1 MPLLKKTGLDTNVLA
16 NYRPVS
22 NLPFLGK
29 VIEKVVA
36 QQITQHMS
44 LQALG
49 DDLQSAYKP
58 GHSCETALVQVT
70 SYILL
75 SLDKGHAV
83 LLTMLDLS
91 AAFDLVDHETLLLR
105 MRNLLGFSG
114 KVIDWFRSYLAERS
128 QSVLI
133 SCEQSSPVNLDT
145 GIPQGSVLGPLM
157 YLIYTLPMKQLLQS
171 HGVQYHCFADDTQI
185 YVKFSLQEGGLSHSL
200 HKLESCIND
209 LKDWFTGN
217 KLMLNTN
224 KTEFIVFTSPR
235 NQVKVN
241 MEECVMHIGGDI
253 IKPSKCVRDLGSY
266 LDSNLSMDSHIN
278 MVIRSVYGQLRTTGK
293 IRKFLDTDACATAI
307 NSLVTSRLDYNNAL
321 LFGVPEKSLRR
332 LQIMQNQAARILAKV
347 DCHEH
352 ITPVLVSL
360 HWLPIRAR
368 IDYKILVLVYKC
380 IHQEFSSSI

>member
-1 MPLLKKTGLDTNVLA
+1 MFVGPVATMDAAHAHGHNCPNNYRHCQQINYHWCLPKSPKKALVLPLLNKTGLDTSVLA
-16 NYRPVS
+16 NYRLVS

-29 VIEKVVA
+29 VTEKMVA

-44 LQALG
+44 LHAIG

-70 SYILL
+70 SDILL
-75 SLDKGHAV
+75 SLDKGHGV

-91 AAFDLVDHETLLLR
+91 AAFDLVGHKTLLR

-114 KVIDWFRSYLAERS
+114 KVSDWFRSYLAERS

-133 SCEQSSPVNLDT
+133 SCVQSSPVNLDT
-145 GIPQGSVLGPLM
+145 GVPQGSVLGPLM

-171 HGVQYHCFADDTQI
+171 RGVQYHCFADDTQI
-185 YVKFSLQEGGLSHSL
+185 YVKFSLQEGGLSHGL

-209 LKDWFTGN
+209 LKDSFTGS
-217 KLMLNTN
+217 KLMLNTH

-241 MEECVMHIGGDI
+241 AEECVMPIGGD

-266 LDSNLSMDSHIN
+266 LDSRPNLSMGSHIEYGDK
-278 MVIRSVYGQLRTTGK
+278 ISLWSVPYHWQDKK
-293 IRKFLDTDACATAI
+293 I
-307 NSLVTSRLDYNNAL
+307 SGY
-321 LFGVPEKSLRR
+321 
-332 LQIMQNQAARILAKV
+332 
-347 DCHEH
+347 
-352 ITPVLVSL
+352 
-360 HWLPIRAR
+360 
-368 IDYKILVLVYKC
+368 
-380 IHQEFSSSI
+380 